1 MCVCVW
7 MLINNGNIYSIDEPE
22 KTEIYRSRT
31 FKYSSHFLFRVYF
44 IPSFIHSF
52 APIHIH
58 TLTYIYIYSLD
69 RIVFN
74 FTASFAK
81 KEIKKEGSTTFL
93 NAPKNLEDLC
103 DASAF

>member
-7 MLINNGNIYSIDEPE
+7 MFINNGNIYSIGEPE

-58 TLTYIYIYSLD
+58 TLTYIYILWIELSSTSLLLLQ
-69 RIVFN
+69 
-74 FTASFAK
+74 K
-81 KEIKKEGSTTFL
+81 KK
-93 NAPKNLEDLC
+93 
-103 DASAF
+103 